1 MKGRYRLTRAADSDI
16 EGILAESGRLFGPLQ
31 RERYARLIE
40 QAVEWVA
47 GEPDRPGSRPREELC
62 AGVRSFHVELA
73 AGRRGAASHLVYYVR
88 GRMADGGDGI
98 VVLRVLHE
106 RMDPLL
112 HVLEEGRLT
121 PAP

>member
-1 MKGRYRLTRAADSDI
+1 MTGRYRLTRAADGDI
-16 EGILAESGRLFGPLQ
+16 EGILAESGRLFGPHQ

-40 QAVEWVA
+40 QAVERVA
-47 GEPDRPGSRPREELC
+47 EEPDRPGSRPRDDLS
-62 AGVRSFHVELA
+62 AGVRSYHVELA
-73 AGRRGAASHLVYYVR
+73 AGRRGAASHLVYFAR

-112 HVLEEGRLT
+112 HVLEAV
-121 PAP
+121 PVSSS

>member
-1 MKGRYRLTRAADSDI
+1 MKGRYRLTRAADGDI
-16 EGILAESGRLFGPLQ
+16 EGILAESGRLFGPHQ

-47 GEPDRPGSRPREELC
+47 GDPDRPGSHPREELC
-62 AGVRSFHVELA
+62 AGVRSYHIELA
-73 AGRRGAASHLVYYVR
+73 AGRRGAASHRVYY
-88 GRMADGGDGI
+88 MADGGDGI

-112 HVLEEGRLT
+112 HVLEAH
-121 PAP
+121 PVSSP